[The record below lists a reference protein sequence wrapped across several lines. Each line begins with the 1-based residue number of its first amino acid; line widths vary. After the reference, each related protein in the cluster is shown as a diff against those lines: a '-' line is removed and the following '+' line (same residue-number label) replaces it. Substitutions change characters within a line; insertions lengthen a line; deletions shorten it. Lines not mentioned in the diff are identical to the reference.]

1 MHDTNARTELR
12 GRQERGS
19 RFVSSPLDET
29 DDDDTSF
36 YDRGFDDNQM
46 QMMNM
51 TQTQIAQREKDI
63 KQIAKSIQEI
73 AVLFNDLANLV
84 QEQGTI
90 LDRIDYNIEQ
100 ATYHTKEAVVQ
111 LRGAQEESKK
121 YGNKLCILLLIVL
134 IFGVVVAIIVKVSK

>member
-1 MHDTNARTELR
+1 M
-12 GRQERGS
+12 
-19 RFVSSPLDET
+19 SSPIDET

-36 YDRGFDDNQM
+36 FDRGFDDHQV

-51 TQTQIAQREKDI
+51 TQAQIAQRDKDI

-73 AVLFNDLANLV
+73 AVLFNDLASLV

-100 ATYHTKEAVVQ
+100 TTYHTKQAVVQ
-111 LRGAQEESKK
+111 LK
-121 YGNKLCILLLIVL
+121 
-134 IFGVVVAIIVKVSK
+134 GVRHLR